1 MCVTIIAVG
10 NGGYNDGE
18 QMLAAALDAL
28 KTKDFCMADVLIIS
42 DFFFLLPSGK
52 TYKRMVTEHAK
63 GTRYYGLQIGETK
76 NSYSSVLDK
85 IWQLSV

>member
-1 MCVTIIAVG
+1 MKKFLEEG
-10 NGGYNDGE
+10 FSGGTDGE

-28 KTKDFCMADVLIIS
+28 QTKDFCMADVLIIS
-42 DFFFLLPSGK
+42 DFEFLLPIEK
-52 TYKRMVTEHAK
+52 TCKRMETEHAK

-76 NSYSSVLDK
+76 NPYDKVLDK